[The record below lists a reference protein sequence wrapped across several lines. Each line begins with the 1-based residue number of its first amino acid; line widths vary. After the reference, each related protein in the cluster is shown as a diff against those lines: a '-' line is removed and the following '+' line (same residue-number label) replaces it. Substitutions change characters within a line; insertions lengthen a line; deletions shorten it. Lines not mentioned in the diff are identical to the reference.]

1 MDASVDANIFIHLY
15 QAKLKEILFTSFDHL
30 YVYEYVLDEEIRKNN
45 QAVYQEVSNDILA
58 GRLIRIGLADLIEK
72 GIKTLFEKEYQ
83 DNLKLF
89 AYDRGEAYAVALS
102 TVLGIEAL
110 VTDDAK
116 RGGPHETLLKEYIE
130 DVIPFCFYEILF
142 LKYLKAELSCGE
154 LKANFEHISNYFTK
168 PMNFQSKIK
177 SVLRRFNPVYGSE
190 RDLAWIQEFCTE
202 NNVALREKV
211 VELGYYLRTLDE

>member
-15 QAKLKEILFTSFDHL
+15 QATLKELLFTSFDHL

-45 QAVYQEVSNDILA
+45 QAVYKEVSNDILA
-58 GRLIRIGLADLIEK
+58 GRLIRVGLADLIEK

-89 AYDRGEAYAVALS
+89 AYDRGEAYTVALS

-110 VTDDAK
+110 VTDDTK
-116 RGGPHETLLKEYIE
+116 RGGPHETLLNEYIE

-142 LKYLKAELSCGE
+142 LKFLKSELSCEE
-154 LKANFEHISNYFTK
+154 LQANFDHISNYFTIQMK
-168 PMNFQSKIK
+168 FQSKIRA
-177 SVLRRFNPVYGSE
+177 VLRRFSRRYGTE
-190 RDLAWIQEFCTE
+190 RDLEWIQDFCAE
-202 NNVALREKV
+202 NKVDLREKV
-211 VELGYYLRTLDE
+211 VGLGEYLRSLEE